1 MKKKSH
7 MIISLDVCLLD
18 RIQHPFKIK
27 KMFSKLGIVGTF
39 LKRVKISI
47 KKQTNYSFLQSCKEL
62 LSQDRSAKFM
72 LNEKYL

>member
-47 KKQTNYSFLQSCKEL
+47 KKQTNYS
-62 LSQDRSAKFM
+62 
-72 LNEKYL
+72 